1 MEQNLGIVVWAG
13 IVVILILVVFFGW
26 VVDKLQKK

>member
-13 IVVILILVVFFGW
+13 IVVILILVVFIGW
-26 VVDKLQKK
+26 LVDKLQKR